1 MIKDLDQFTNLVLA
15 KPCLL
20 EKPKCANL
28 KHFLHIIYHDKPLKY
43 PMLSFTEAAKVT
55 EMNKTTAITLTP
67 GVSKALYERTT
78 VPFNPVVQ
86 VTCKDRTVKEVHDP
100 DPSNISQTL
109 KMPSYTLSASDGDKK
124 VFTIKLATQLG
135 ISAALIDSC
144 SVIRLTKFLPL
155 YYNYE
160 DMDDARVLLL
170 LLDFEVVGL
179 MPLVDYSLTAPPEI
193 CRPVALSIDTVPDR
207 QPVASPNSNNNS
219 VPPSANDQGRNGSLD
234 SASDVTCTGNQC
246 SSKYFHF
253 SRCITELIPPQG
265 LSLKE
270 IMKTCPFASTAQL
283 PSSLPTT
290 KKRFLLFW
298 WYATNVFGVHGKG
311 NCMKLPNCLEKTI
324 RELYPSETGQYTG
337 FREAPIHDD

>member
-1 MIKDLDQFTNLVLA
+1 MNNSQISCFFASNNRVTPGLHQRLAPRSAPSPLPRDLQKRQKKAEEEFKGMIKDLDQFTNLVLA

-55 EMNKTTAITLTP
+55 EMNKTKAITLTP

-100 DPSNISQTL
+100 EPSNISQTL

-144 SVIRLTKFLPL
+144 SVICLTKFLPL

-160 DMDDARVLLL
+160 DKDDARVLL
-170 LLDFEVVGL
+170 FW
-179 MPLVDYSLTAPPEI
+179 
-193 CRPVALSIDTVPDR
+193 
-207 QPVASPNSNNNS
+207 
-219 VPPSANDQGRNGSLD
+219 
-234 SASDVTCTGNQC
+234 
-246 SSKYFHF
+246 FHVH
-253 SRCITELIPPQG
+253 
-265 LSLKE
+265 
-270 IMKTCPFASTAQL
+270 
-283 PSSLPTT
+283 
-290 KKRFLLFW
+290 RF
-298 WYATNVFGVHGKG
+298 
-311 NCMKLPNCLEKTI
+311 
-324 RELYPSETGQYTG
+324 
-337 FREAPIHDD
+337 